1 MMITSI
7 VVAVLMFILLVVRLE
22 IGVTTTDEVF
32 NQIAVI
38 YIEYG
43 L

>member
-32 NQIAVI
+32 NQIAVN

>member
-43 L
+43 W